1 MNLWTRRA
9 FLAQTMTAAGTLAL
23 PGWAAASKMRFG
35 LVTYLWGQDWDL
47 PTLIANCEAT
57 GALGVELRIEHA
69 HAVEP
74 SLSKEE
80 RDAVRKRFADSTVE
94 CLGMGTNQQFDMP
107 NERALARSIEGAK
120 EYIQLSHDIGAT
132 GIKVK
137 PNTLHDTV
145 PREQTIEQIGKALNE
160 IGKFGADLGQEIR
173 LEVHGK
179 HTSDL
184 PVIKA
189 IMDVADHP
197 SVGVCWN
204 SNDEDLAGD
213 GLEHNFN
220 LVKGRFG
227 RTVHVRELD
236 LGDYPYQNLMNL
248 LVGMNYDGWVLLE
261 ARTAPED
268 RVAALKQQRE
278 IFEAMVTKASA

>member
-9 FLAQTMTAAGTLAL
+9 FLAQTMAATGALAL
-23 PGWAAASKMRFG
+23 PSWAAASKMRFG

-80 RDAVRKRFADSTVE
+80 RDAVRKRFADSPVE
-94 CLGMGTNQQFDMP
+94 CLGTGTNQQFDMP

-137 PNTLHDTV
+137 PNTLHETV

-204 SNDEDLAGD
+204 SNGEDLMGE

-227 RTVHVRELD
+227 RTVHVRELNE
-236 LGDYPYQNLMNL
+236 GDYPYQDLMNL
-248 LVGMNYDGWVLLE
+248 LVGMDYDGWVLLE
-261 ARTAPED
+261 ARTTPAD
-268 RVAALKQQRE
+268 RVAALKEQRE
-278 IFEAMVTKASA
+278 IIEAMVAKASV